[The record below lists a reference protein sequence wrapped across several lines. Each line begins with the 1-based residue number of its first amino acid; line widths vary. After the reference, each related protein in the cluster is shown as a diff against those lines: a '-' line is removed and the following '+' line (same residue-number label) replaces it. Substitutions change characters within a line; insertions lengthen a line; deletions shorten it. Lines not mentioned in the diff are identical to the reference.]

1 MVISATLRSLS
12 MHVPIAG
19 TPPSTKFTRHSKR
32 ITMGTRFFGL
42 AHHRSTAPRRRLAIE
57 AEGFAYGILG
67 TVIFSATLPCTH
79 LAVAELDP
87 TFVAMIRAV
96 IAALCAA
103 LYLALTKAP
112 KPSPKQARQLVITAL
127 GVVLGFPLLTSIAM
141 RDLPAS
147 HGAIVAGV
155 LPLSTAVCALLIA
168 HERPSKAFWCCAL
181 VGSALVVAFAL
192 RQGAGRL
199 QPGDWAM
206 IAAVVSAGI
215 GYAQG
220 AVLSQDL
227 GGARVISWALIV
239 SLPIMLPGAAYFGWH
254 DAAAVH
260 TASHRAWLGLCY
272 ISVTSMFFGF
282 FAWYRGLALGG
293 VARVGQVQLLQPFL
307 TLFVAT
313 GLLGEKQN
321 LETLTFAFLV
331 VGVVALSRRF
341 SVAPRLAARS
351 GAL

>member
-1 MVISATLRSLS
+1 MA
-12 MHVPIAG
+12 
-19 TPPSTKFTRHSKR
+19 
-32 ITMGTRFFGL
+32 TRFFGL
-42 AHHRSTAPRRRLAIE
+42 LPDHPPVARGCLAIE

-67 TVIFSATLPCTH
+67 TLIFSATLPCTR
-79 LAVAELDP
+79 LAVAELNP
-87 TFVAMIRAV
+87 LFVAMMRAV

-103 LYLALTKAP
+103 LYLSVTKAP
-112 KPSPKQARQLVITAL
+112 RPRPRQARQLVITAL

-141 RDLPAS
+141 RNLPAS
-147 HGAIVAGV
+147 HGAIVTGV
-155 LPLSTAVCALLIA
+155 LPLSTAVCALFIA

-199 QPGDWAM
+199 QYGDWAM
-206 IAAVVSAGI
+206 IAAVVLAGV

-220 AVLSQDL
+220 AVLSHDL

-239 SLPIMLPGAAYFGWH
+239 ALPIVLPGAVYFGWH

-260 TASHRAWLGLCY
+260 AASHRAWLGLAY
-272 ISVTSMFFGF
+272 ISVMSMFFGF

-313 GLLGEKQN
+313 LLLGEKQN

-331 VGVVALSRRF
+331 VGVVAVGRRF
-341 SVAPRLAARS
+341 SAAPGVAARS
-351 GAL
+351 GAQ